1 MRGEAPPVR
10 GDEHWPRRRIKQELP
25 GSVGRISCF
34 GHLLAVR
41 LQASSL
47 TPYLRFP
54 GCRVSRRIAVGLN
67 EAPHGESL
75 PTGSPSHSSP
85 PSLSCPIR
93 SLSRKIGKLK
103 DQLPKGTHNLF
114 SFLLL
119 APSCGIWDLIS
130 PVIEPAPPAL
140 EVQSLNH
147 WTSWEVPGPTFAKI
161 QTSQGCLFPKKRV
174 PQWSDFRYG
183 DALSWAGLE
192 TGGLGD
198 SLGLWDFWGSL
209 MLRESE
215 KAMATHSSTLA
226 WKIPWTEG
234 PGGLQSMGLLR
245 VGHD

>member
-1 MRGEAPPVR
+1 MRGDAPPVR

-41 LQASSL
+41 LQTSSL

-103 DQLPKGTHNLF
+103 DQLPKGNTTHLLQPANLAPTSGPLHALF
-114 SFLLL
+114 LQPGICFLRKLHHLLL
-119 APSCGIWDLIS
+119 P
-130 PVIEPAPPAL
+130 
-140 EVQSLNH
+140 
-147 WTSWEVPGPTFAKI
+147 F
-161 QTSQGCLFPKKRV
+161 
-174 PQWSDFRYG
+174 
-183 DALSWAGLE
+183 
-192 TGGLGD
+192 
-198 SLGLWDFWGSL
+198 
-209 MLRESE
+209 
-215 KAMATHSSTLA
+215 
-226 WKIPWTEG
+226 
-234 PGGLQSMGLLR
+234 
-245 VGHD
+245 